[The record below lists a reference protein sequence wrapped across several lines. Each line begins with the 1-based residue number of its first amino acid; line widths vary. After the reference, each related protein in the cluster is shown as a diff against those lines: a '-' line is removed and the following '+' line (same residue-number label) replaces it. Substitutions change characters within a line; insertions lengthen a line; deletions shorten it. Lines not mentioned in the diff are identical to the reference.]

1 MATKWNKADFM
12 KAFHANSGTKHHNWV
27 NFHAAMSRASKDA
40 GAGDLEEGKLSA
52 RCGSIN
58 RFLAKAGYAK
68 LTFPSRPASTKNNIP
83 SVGDIAG
90 LLGLAKAGVAVTLG
104 AAQVVKNKVPP
115 KQNQTLELD

>member
-12 KAFHANSGTKHHNWV
+12 KAFHANSGKKHHNWV
-27 NFHAAMSRASKDA
+27 NFHAAMSQASKTA

-58 RFLAKAGYAK
+58 RFLKKAGFVK
-68 LTFPSRPASTKNNIP
+68 LDFPARPASTKNSVP

-90 LLGLAKAGVAVTLG
+90 LLGLAKAP
-104 AAQVVKNKVPP
+104 QVIQTAPP
-115 KQNQTLELD
+115 VRHKLD